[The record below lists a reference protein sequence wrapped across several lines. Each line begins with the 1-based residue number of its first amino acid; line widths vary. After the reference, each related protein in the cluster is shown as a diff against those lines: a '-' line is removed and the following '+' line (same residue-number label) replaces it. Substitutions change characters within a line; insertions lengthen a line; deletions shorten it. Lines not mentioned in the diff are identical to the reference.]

1 MNKCADK
8 IYIFIVILFLLI
20 LGNVWEIY
28 SLEKNDILFISSYNP
43 NFISFDDQVSGLLD
57 GIEEDINLQVEY
69 MDSKIIGNDDNE
81 EDFYNLLKYN
91 LNNYKKFEAIIVG
104 DDEALEFATKYRD
117 DLFKDIP
124 IVFFAVEDVEIIK
137 EAFTYDMVSG
147 VEEVESLESNI
158 KLITTLHKNIKNIS
172 IISSNER
179 ELDNVLE
186 ALDEN
191 ININKII
198 TEDMTIDEF
207 KKRLSVLDYDDAI
220 LIYYPSNFKDGYLS
234 HQESTSLIK
243 ETTNNL
249 PIYSTLGYG
258 IDHGSIGGKVI
269 SHYHQGKKAGEIV
282 KSILLGDKSKKV
294 YVGKDEVNKY
304 IFDYNEMKKFNIK
317 RSNIPKGSII
327 VNDPLDFISKHRVLV
342 FCIIVF
348 FIGLIGIIIALIFYV
363 NYRIKYEKMLVKAIK
378 ESNEANRLK
387 SYFISNITHELRT
400 PITVIMS
407 VIQLVKSNHKDE
419 KYLLD
424 SNNYDLIDINCNRLL
439 RLINNVIDVDKFESG
454 NMNLNLRNINIVE
467 FIENIVSS
475 VIPYV
480 KAKDLEIIF
489 DTTDEDIIMAVD
501 SDKIERIVLNL
512 VSNAIK
518 FSKDSGLIN
527 VNVSRINNSLRFTVS
542 DDGIGI
548 EEKYIEKIFDR
559 FVQLDNTM
567 TRKNEGSGIGLS
579 IVQSFVNLHNG
590 SINIDSEINIGTT
603 FTVDIPIM
611 IIDENTESTKL
622 YIEEITENTKIA
634 FSDIY

>member
-1 MNKCADK
+1 MNRCADK
-8 IYIFIVILFLLI
+8 IYIFIMALFLLI
-20 LGNVWEIY
+20 WGNVGQIY
-28 SLEKNDILFISSYNP
+28 SLEKNDILFISSFNP
-43 NFISFDDQVSGLLD
+43 NFISFDDQVSGLVD
-57 GIEEDINLQVEY
+57 GIEEDINLQIEY

-81 EDFYNLLKYN
+81 KDFYNLLKYN

-124 IVFFAVEDVEIIK
+124 IVFFAVEDEELIK
-137 EAFTYDMVSG
+137 KAFTYEMISG
-147 VEEVESLESNI
+147 VEEVESLECNI

-172 IISSNER
+172 IISSNEG

-243 ETTNNL
+243 EATNNL

-282 KSILLGDKSKKV
+282 KSILLGYKSKKV

-327 VNDPLDFISKHRVLV
+327 INDPLDFISKHRVLV

-454 NMNLNLRNINIVE
+454 NMNLNLKNINIVE
-467 FIENIVSS
+467 FLENIVSS

-480 KAKDLEIIF
+480 KLKNLEIVF

-518 FSKDSGLIN
+518 FSKDDGLIN

-603 FTVDIPIM
+603 FTVDIPI
-611 IIDENTESTKL
+611 IIVDENTEYTKL